1 MSGRSVHWRF
11 DDDANT
17 AVQRAIGDHLKIKLP
32 TPSEIHKKKVQKMVE
47 WFKYPGMR
55 FTLKKKKKGKRD
67 LNEVDDLGAS
77 DFDALY
83 EPEILRC
90 SRPEMT
96 SSSFLTLSPAR
107 S

>member
-1 MSGRSVHWRF
+1 M
-11 DDDANT
+11 
-17 AVQRAIGDHLKIKLP
+17 QRAIGDHLKIKLP
-32 TPSEIHKKKVQKMVE
+32 TPSEIHEKKAQKMVE
-47 WFKYPGMR
+47 WFEFPGMG
-55 FTLKKKKKGKRD
+55 FILKKKKGKRD
-67 LNEVDDLGAS
+67 LDEVDDLGAS

-83 EPEILRC
+83 ELEILRC